1 MTPSTRPLTADQ
13 EGAVARAA
21 KLYLDASART
31 MKPDVAQ
38 RLAES
43 RRHVLA
49 QMNARTAGGP
59 VAVGGGALAQ
69 HADSSSRL
77 SDPTFWGAGL
87 LVAIALAIYGGL
99 HWDMSRKA
107 TEAAEADV
115 EILASD
121 LPMDAYFDKG
131 FKAWVQKEQ

>member
-1 MTPSTRPLTADQ
+1 MTPSTRPLTPDQ
-13 EGAVARAA
+13 ESAVARAT
-21 KLYLDASART
+21 KLYLDASTRT
-31 MKPDVAQ
+31 VKPEVAQ
-38 RLAES
+38 RLAEA

-49 QMNARTAGGP
+49 QMNARAAGGS

-69 HADSSSRL
+69 HPDFTSRL

-99 HWDMSRKA
+99 HWDMNRKA
-107 TEAAEADV
+107 SEAAEADT
-115 EILASD
+115 EILASE